1 MFFDPFAP
9 RGLSCGMEL
18 DPATLAI
25 PDRYKLL
32 IGAIV
37 PRPIALVS
45 TIDTQGR
52 TNVAPFS
59 FFAGVGSNPMTLLF
73 CPATSPDGNEK
84 DSLAN
89 AKPTAEGGTGE
100 FVVNVVSDSY
110 IRKAIAT
117 SEPLP
122 RGSSEFDAVGLTTS
136 PSRVVRAPRVAESLV
151 AFECR
156 TLQVIR
162 TNPGAPS
169 SGNIVLGQ
177 VVHVY
182 ASDTVINHK
191 LHVDPAAL
199 DAVGRMGGMSYCHT
213 RDRFDI
219 PLGLA
224 ALKTI

>member
-1 MFFDPFAP
+1 
-9 RGLSCGMEL
+9 MEL
-18 DPATLAI
+18 DPAALSI

-45 TIDTQGR
+45 TIDGQGR
-52 TNVAPFS
+52 TNLAPFS
-59 FFAGVGSNPMTLLF
+59 FFAGVGSNPLTLLF
-73 CPATSPDGNEK
+73 CPANNPDGSEK

-89 AKPTAEGGTGE
+89 AKPTSEGGTGE
-100 FVVNVVSDSY
+100 FVVNVVSDAFA
-110 IRKAIAT
+110 RNAVAA

-136 PSRVVRAPRVAESLV
+136 PSHVVRAPRVAESLV

-156 TLQVIR
+156 TMQVIR

-169 SGNIVLGQ
+169 GGNVVLGQ
-177 VVHVY
+177 IVHVY
-182 ASDTVINHK
+182 AADAVINSR

-199 DAVGRMGGMSYCHT
+199 DAVGRMGGTGYCHT

-224 ALKTI
+224 ALKAT

>member
-1 MFFDPFAP
+1 
-9 RGLSCGMEL
+9 MEL
-18 DPATLAI
+18 DPAALSI

-45 TIDTQGR
+45 TIDSQGR
-52 TNVAPFS
+52 TNLAPFS

-73 CPATSPDGNEK
+73 CPANNPDGSEK

-89 AKPTAEGGTGE
+89 AKPTSEGGTGE
-100 FVVNVVSDSY
+100 FVVNVVGDSFA
-110 IRKAIAT
+110 RKAVAA

-122 RGSSEFDAVGLTTS
+122 RGSSEFDAVGLTGT

-151 AFECR
+151 SFECR
-156 TLQVIR
+156 TMQVIR

-169 SGNIVLGQ
+169 GGNVVLGQ
-177 VVHVY
+177 IVHVY
-182 ASDTVINHK
+182 AADAVINAR

-199 DAVGRMGGMSYCHT
+199 DAVGRMGGTAYCRT

-224 ALKTI
+224 ALQAT

>member
-1 MFFDPFAP
+1 
-9 RGLSCGMEL
+9 MEL
-18 DPATLAI
+18 DTAGLSI

-45 TIDTQGR
+45 TIDAQGR
-52 TNVAPFS
+52 PNVAPFS

-73 CPATSPDGNEK
+73 CPANNPDGSEK
-84 DSLAN
+84 DTLCN
-89 AKPTAEGGTGE
+89 AKPAAEGGTGE
-100 FVVNVVSDSY
+100 FVVNVVSDSFA
-110 IRKAIAT
+110 RKAIAS

-122 RGSSEFDAVGLTTS
+122 RGTSEFDAVGLAAT
-136 PSRVVRAPRVAESLV
+136 PSHAVRPPRVAESLV

-169 SGNIVLGQ
+169 GGNVVLGQ
-177 VVHVY
+177 VVHVF
-182 ASDTVINHK
+182 AGDAIVSSK
-191 LHVDPAAL
+191 LHVDAAAL
-199 DAVGRMGGMSYCHT
+199 DAVGRMGGTSYCRT

-224 ALKTI
+224 ALKVP

>member
-1 MFFDPFAP
+1 
-9 RGLSCGMEL
+9 MEL
-18 DPATLAI
+18 DPATLSI

-32 IGAIV
+32 TGAIL

-45 TIDTQGR
+45 TIDSQGR

-73 CPATSPDGNEK
+73 CPATSPDGREN

-89 AKPTAEGGTGE
+89 SKPPAEGGTGE
-100 FVVNVVSDSY
+100 FVVNVVSDSFV
-110 IRKAIAT
+110 RRAIAT

-122 RGSSEFDAVGLTTS
+122 HGTSEFDAVGLTTA
-136 PSRVVRAPRVAESLV
+136 PSRLVRAPRVAEAMF

-162 TNPGAPS
+162 TNAGAPS

-182 ASDTVINHK
+182 ASDSIINAK

-199 DAVGRMGGMSYCHT
+199 DAVGRMGGTAYCHT
-213 RDRFDI
+213 RDRFDV

-224 ALKTI
+224 ALKAP

>member
-1 MFFDPFAP
+1 
-9 RGLSCGMEL
+9 MEL

-32 IGAIV
+32 TGAIL

-45 TIDTQGR
+45 TLDAQGR
-52 TNVAPFS
+52 SNVAPFS
-59 FFAGVGSNPMTLLF
+59 FFAGVGSNPLTLLF
-73 CPATSPDGNEK
+73 CPANNPDGSEK

-89 AKPTAEGGTGE
+89 AKPTSEGGTGE
-100 FVVNVVSDSY
+100 FVVNVVSDAFA
-110 IRKAIAT
+110 RKAVAA

-136 PSRVVRAPRVAESLV
+136 PSHVVRAPRVAESLV

-156 TLQVIR
+156 TMQVIR

-169 SGNIVLGQ
+169 GGNVVLGQ
-177 VVHVY
+177 IVHVY
-182 ASDTVINHK
+182 AADAVINSR

-199 DAVGRMGGMSYCHT
+199 DAVGRMGGTGYCHT

-224 ALKTI
+224 ALKAT

>member
-1 MFFDPFAP
+1 
-9 RGLSCGMEL
+9 MEL
-18 DPATLAI
+18 DPAALSI

-45 TIDTQGR
+45 TLDAQGR

-73 CPATSPDGNEK
+73 CPATSPDGSEK

-89 AKPTAEGGTGE
+89 SKPPAEGGTGE
-100 FVVNVVSDSY
+100 FVVNVVSDAFV
-110 IRKAIAT
+110 RKAIAT

-122 RGSSEFDAVGLTTS
+122 HGSSEFDAVGLTTA

-169 SGNIVLGQ
+169 SGNIVLGL

-182 ASDTVINHK
+182 VSDTIINAK

-199 DAVGRMGGMSYCHT
+199 DAVGRLGGMNYCHT

-224 ALKTI
+224 ALNAP